1 MFLGFVF
8 LKIFADI
15 LDCVICEQVKY
26 VGMEEIQSAN
36 RLRVN
41 TMKEKHARRMLDS
54 LVSEIV
60 TVESRAVASVVAYEA
75 IEKR

>member
-1 MFLGFVF
+1 
-8 LKIFADI
+8 
-15 LDCVICEQVKY
+15 
-26 VGMEEIQSAN
+26 MEEIQSAN